1 MADTIAYVAGFF
13 LMLSFAPQVIKT
25 MRTQSVED
33 ISLLLLI
40 FTLISS
46 ILYEIY
52 ALLLNLV
59 PIIVMNGVFTLLVCW
74 ELILALRYRH
84 PS

>member
-1 MADTIAYVAGFF
+1 MADTIAYIAGFF

-25 MRTQSVED
+25 MRTRRVED

-40 FTLISS
+40 FTVISS

-52 ALLLNLV
+52 ALLLDLV
-59 PIIVMNGVFTLLVCW
+59 PLIVMNGVFTLLVIW
-74 ELILALRYRH
+74 ELILVLRYRH